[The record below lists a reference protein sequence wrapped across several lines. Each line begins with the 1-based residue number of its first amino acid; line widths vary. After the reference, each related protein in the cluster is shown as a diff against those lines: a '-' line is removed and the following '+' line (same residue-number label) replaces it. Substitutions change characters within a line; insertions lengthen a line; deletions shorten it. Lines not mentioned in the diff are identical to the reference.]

1 MRRLDSTYHD
11 RAGFEPSGEPL
22 EDLDTELPLPG
33 TEQLARAHVT
43 RFPSRFPSL
52 SSMKSVGTSSLNVI
66 TESERAHW
74 GLYPSRYAS
83 RSQPNTS

>member
-52 SSMKSVGTSSLNVI
+52 SSMRSVSTPSSNWI
-66 TESERAHW
+66 AENEHDPW
-74 GLYPSRYAS
+74 GEHIVLELL
-83 RSQPNTS
+83 